1 MLRGLTGAVVISM
14 GAVHVGSPPV
24 SPPTFGNPVPVTIE
38 GYHGDAMEPFISP
51 NGKYL
56 FFNSSNAPGA
66 DTDLYYA
73 QRVNRTA
80 FRLRGELTGANSSSP
95 DTLDAVPAMDSRGNF
110 YFVST
115 RSYPQT
121 LSTIY
126 HATFSKGSVTGVAL
140 VPGIS
145 KLTPG
150 WANFDVDVSADGQ
163 TMYFDDGKFDPYSG
177 QLVGAGL
184 AVARKTPAG
193 FSRLPNSTQL
203 LANVNDPRAL
213 VYGADISPDGL
224 DLYFTRAPLPV
235 GSADPSIDVATRPTT
250 TSAFGA
256 PTRLTGLTG
265 FVEAPALSPHG
276 HALYFHKLANG
287 RYAIYRAARS

>member
-1 MLRGLTGAVVISM
+1 MRGLAGAVIISM
-14 GAVHVGSPPV
+14 GAVHGGSPPM
-24 SPPTFGNPVPVTIE
+24 SPPTFRNPVPVTIE

-73 QRVNRTA
+73 LRVDRTT
-80 FRLRGELTGANSSSP
+80 FRLGGELTGANSATP
-95 DTLDAVPAMDSRGNF
+95 DTLDAVPTMDSRDNF

-115 RSYPQT
+115 RSYAQT

-126 HATFSKGSVTGVAL
+126 RGTFSGGSVTGVSL

-163 TMYFDDGKFDPYSG
+163 TMYLDDGKFDPNNG
-177 QLVGAGL
+177 QLISASL
-184 AVARKTPAG
+184 AVAGKTSTG
-193 FSRLPNSTQL
+193 FSRLPNSPQL
-203 LANVNDPRAL
+203 LASVDDPRAL

-224 DLYFTRAPLPV
+224 DLYYTRAPLPV
-235 GSADPSIDVATRPTT
+235 GSVEPAIYVSTRPTT
-250 TSAFGA
+250 TSAFGP

-265 FVEAPALSPHG
+265 FVEAPALSSNG
-276 HALYFHKLANG
+276 HALYYHELVGG
-287 RYAIYRAARS
+287 RYAIYHASRS